1 MINIEQIDE
10 QIAEQVR
17 DGDFPYEFCVCTLV
31 SRMDQYHNMLQSFI
45 QAGFTQDKCEYLF
58 INNTEKN
65 TYDAYQAFNIFLQ
78 RARAKYVI
86 ICHQDVELRYDTI
99 GVLRERIYELNRID
113 PKWALIGNAG
123 TINLVYRSMQITHGD
138 PPEHGMKGTC
148 FPQKVMTLDENFI
161 LVKKQANLAVSSDL
175 AGFHFY
181 GTDVCL
187 IASILGHNAYVVD
200 FHLYHKS
207 TGNMDEEFFSI
218 KKMLHKKYQR
228 ALRGRYILTV
238 TRQKLYLSGSHLAN
252 FFFNTGLARRMAKTY
267 LKFRFLLYGSY

>member
-1 MINIEQIDE
+1 MINTEQIDK
-10 QIAEQVR
+10 QIAEQIK
-17 DGDFPYEFCVCTLV
+17 DSDFPYEFSVCTLV
-31 SRMDQYHNMLQSFI
+31 SRMDQYHDMLQSFI
-45 QAGFTQDKCEYLF
+45 NAGFTLDKCEYVF
-58 INNTEKN
+58 INNTERN
-65 TYDAYQAFNIFLQ
+65 NYDAYQAYNIFLQ

-86 ICHQDVELRYDTI
+86 ICHQDIELRYDKI
-99 GVLRERIYELNRID
+99 DVLRERIYELNRID

-123 TINLVYRSMQITHGD
+123 AINLVYKTAHISHGD
-138 PPEHGMKGTC
+138 PPEHAMKGNC

-161 LVKKQANLAVSSDL
+161 LIKKQANLAVSSDL

-181 GTDVCL
+181 GTDVCM
-187 IASILGHNAYVVD
+187 IASILGYNAYVAD

-238 TRQKLYLSGSHLAN
+238 TRQKLYLSGSRLAN
-252 FFFNTGLARRMAKTY
+252 LFFNTGLVRRMAKTY
-267 LKFRFLLYGSY
+267 FKFRFLLYGTY